1 VNRRVDYPA
10 AKKLAKKTATNKNVR
25 SKSSKKLV
33 KTEPKQESP
42 VGANHSEHSSSVLL
56 HAWFAHHQ
64 FSCRDS
70 LQRLLKTPWQ
80 SLMTW
85 MVVAIAMVLP
95 AILYLGLHNV
105 QQLGQD
111 WRGNGQMS
119 LYIESQAQPLAIEKL
134 QQRLLTYTDIES
146 ITVVSPDAAKQE
158 FQQYSGLGDVLE
170 SLDENPLP
178 TVFIVKPTMT
188 ASHPEELIAL
198 QGKLKVEP
206 LIELAQLDT
215 GWLRRLHE
223 MMNIAQRAVLALA
236 ALLAL
241 GVLFII
247 GNTIRLSIESRRN
260 EIVVVKMVGG
270 TDGFV
275 RRPFL
280 YTGFWYGIGG
290 GILALGLLFFAG
302 LWLSAPVQR
311 LASLYG
317 SEYSVTWFDF
327 NTVVFILCGAAFLGW
342 IGSWLD
348 VARHLKSIEPE

>member
-1 VNRRVDYPA
+1 MNRRVDYPA
-10 AKKLAKKTATNKNVR
+10 SKKPAKKTVANKNVR
-25 SKSSKKLV
+25 NKASKTLAN
-33 KTEPKQESP
+33 TAPKQEHP
-42 VGANHSEHSSSVLL
+42 TGANHSEQSSSVLL

-64 FSCRDS
+64 FSCIDS

-85 MVVAIAMVLP
+85 MVVAIAVVLP

-111 WRGNGQMS
+111 WQGNGKMS
-119 LYIESQAQPLAIEKL
+119 LYIQSQAQPLAIEKL
-134 QQRLLTYTDIES
+134 QQRLMSYAEIES

-158 FQQYSGLGDVLE
+158 FQQYSGLGDVLQ

-178 TVFIVKPTMT
+178 TVFIVKPAIT
-188 ASHPEELIAL
+188 ASHPEALIAL
-198 QGKLKVEP
+198 QEKLKVEP

-215 GWLRRLHE
+215 GWLRRVHE

-247 GNTIRLSIESRRN
+247 GNTIRLAIESRRN

-290 GILALGLLFFAG
+290 GILALGLLLFAG

-311 LASLYG
+311 LAFLYD
-317 SEYSVTWFDF
+317 SEYSLTWFDF
-327 NTVVFILCGAAFLGW
+327 NTVVFILCGAALLGW
-342 IGSWLD
+342 LGSWLA
-348 VARHLKSIEPE
+348 VSRHLKSVEPE